1 MASGVSRKVFGRHSM
16 TGGFKE
22 ERATTESL
30 DMEQHKRYLIEHGED
45 LPEVRNWQWTP
56 RQTP

>member
-1 MASGVSRKVFGRHSM
+1 M